1 MLTLENSHCFQQPE
15 RSQPNSMK
23 TYLGREAASCFDN
36 SFGYKNKGIVVLEL
50 EHKMPFDCNHQMHL
64 IVTNQ
69 RDDLKDSWAAAGIEE
84 IVADLL
90 RFDKEKMMVAENSP
104 TQTNE
109 TRTKA
114 LVGVQSY

>member
-1 MLTLENSHCFQQPE
+1 MLTLENSHCFQQLE
-15 RSQPNSMK
+15 RSQPNSKK

-50 EHKMPFDCNHQMHL
+50 EHKKPFYCNHQMHW

-69 RDDLKDSWAAAGIEE
+69 KDDLKDSLAAAGIEE

-90 RFDKEKMMVAENSP
+90 TFDKEKMMVAENSP
-104 TQTNE
+104 IQTNE
-109 TRTKA
+109 TRKKA
-114 LVGVQSY
+114 LVGVQNY